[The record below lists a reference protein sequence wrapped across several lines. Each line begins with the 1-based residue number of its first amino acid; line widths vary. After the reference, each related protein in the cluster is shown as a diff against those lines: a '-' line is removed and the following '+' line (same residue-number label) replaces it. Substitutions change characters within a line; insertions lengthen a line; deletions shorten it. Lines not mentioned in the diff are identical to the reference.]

1 MGNKNYSRC
10 AIHTWSIYNVEYFI
24 MSHQGNTELEE
35 SKEEDRLEE
44 ERLEELAQLEKD
56 HEFLEKVYAT
66 VPDKITRQQLIR
78 KYFWGE
84 DK

>member
-1 MGNKNYSRC
+1 
-10 AIHTWSIYNVEYFI
+10 

-35 SKEEDRLEE
+35 SKEE

-56 HEFLEKVYAT
+56 HAFLEKVYAT
-66 VPDKITRQQLIR
+66 VTDKITRQQLIR
-78 KYFWGE
+78 KYFWG

>member
-1 MGNKNYSRC
+1 MDNKNYSRC
-10 AIHTWSIYNVEYFI
+10 AIHTGSIYNVEYFI

-35 SKEEDRLEE
+35 SKEE

-56 HEFLEKVYAT
+56 HAFLEKVYAT
-66 VPDKITRQQLIR
+66 VTDKITRQQLIR
-78 KYFWGE
+78 KYFWG

>member
-1 MGNKNYSRC
+1 M
-10 AIHTWSIYNVEYFI
+10 EYFI

-44 ERLEELAQLEKD
+44 LAQLEKD

-66 VPDKITRQQLIR
+66 VTDSAERKKLII
-78 KYFWGE
+78 KHFYGE

>member
-1 MGNKNYSRC
+1 
-10 AIHTWSIYNVEYFI
+10 

-44 ERLEELAQLEKD
+44 IYLQQLQQD
-56 HEFLEKVYAT
+56 HEFMEKVYAT
-66 VPDKITRQQLIR
+66 VTDDKVRQDLI
-78 KYFWGE
+78 KKHFFGG

>member
-1 MGNKNYSRC
+1 M
-10 AIHTWSIYNVEYFI
+10 I

-35 SKEEDRLEE
+35 LKEEDRLEE
-44 ERLEELAQLEKD
+44 EHLEELAQLQQD

-66 VPDKITRQQLIR
+66 VTDKITRQQLIR

-84 DK
+84 SEDD

>member
-1 MGNKNYSRC
+1 
-10 AIHTWSIYNVEYFI
+10 

-44 ERLEELAQLEKD
+44 IYLQQLQQD
-56 HEFLEKVYAT
+56 HEFMEKVYAT
-66 VPDKITRQQLIR
+66 VTDDKVRQDLII
-78 KYFWGE
+78 KHFYGE

>member
-1 MGNKNYSRC
+1 
-10 AIHTWSIYNVEYFI
+10 

-44 ERLEELAQLEKD
+44 LAQLEKD
-56 HEFLEKVYAT
+56 HAFLEKVYAT
-66 VPDKITRQQLIR
+66 VTNKITRQQLIR

-84 DK
+84 KK

>member
-1 MGNKNYSRC
+1 
-10 AIHTWSIYNVEYFI
+10 

-66 VPDKITRQQLIR
+66 VTDSAERKKLII
-78 KYFWGE
+78 KHFYGE